1 MSAAEAQ
8 SEPTMEEILASIRRI
23 ISEDDAPKAAAEESP
38 DEVLDLQ
45 QAAEPV
51 FEPEP
56 EPMPEPVAETVS
68 PDFDFDALPMD
79 DDFAQVA
86 EEEPVVAFD
95 EPDEIIAVDREPE
108 FEPEPMADFDA
119 FSEPEPEPAPQPI
132 MEDSAP
138 PPIFMAE
145 PVQQPAPQPQP
156 QTTYQPKVIP
166 PHLEET
172 IGLIGADAA
181 NAASDAFAKLGPA
194 MPGHFA
200 SGPSVEELVAY
211 LLKPMLKD
219 WLDKNLPR
227 IVEERVEAELARI
240 ARRGF

>member
-8 SEPTMEEILASIRRI
+8 TEPTMEEILASIRRI
-23 ISEDDAPKAAAEESP
+23 ISEDDAPKADAVEESP
-38 DEVLDLQ
+38 DEVLELQ
-45 QAAEPV
+45 QSDEPV
-51 FEPEP
+51 FDTAP
-56 EPMPEPVAETVS
+56 EPMSESVAETVS
-68 PDFDFDALPMD
+68 PDFDFDALPLD
-79 DDFAQVA
+79 DDFAEIAV
-86 EEEPVVAFD
+86 EEPVVAFD

-108 FEPEPMADFDA
+108 PEPLVEFDA
-119 FSEPEPEPAPQPI
+119 ISEPEPEPEPLF
-132 MEDSAP
+132 EESAP
-138 PPIFMAE
+138 PPIFIQESE
-145 PVQQPAPQPQP
+145 PAPAPQSV
-156 QTTYQPKVIP
+156 YQPKIIP
-166 PHLEET
+166 PQLEKT

-181 NAASDAFAKLGPA
+181 NAASEAFAKLGPA